1 MKYLHFMVDQFYSRE
16 FIELIQSNFN
26 IEEHQFIII
35 KYKNK
40 KIYINPEKYQNIR
53 LFKVSRK
60 KNVLEFIISH
70 IKFFTIDYL
79 RIRKLMKQVEYI
91 FVHYLTEE
99 ISGILF
105 RFKGKAK
112 ILWVIWGADLYN
124 YIPLNLFDQYTSE
137 LLIKLDNKVIS
148 MLKRINYSFCH
159 EIQKA
164 VIKRIDYVISAHKGD
179 VRLLKKYFKTKAEWY
194 SQTIY
199 PNPVDFE
206 RLDKEMNSIKENFTL
221 KKNSGKLLLLGNSG
235 APTNNHLDIMIRL
248 SKMKELNFKIICPLS
263 YGPPIYI
270 KKIVETGITLFSD
283 RFVPLLEFLKPGV
296 YYQILKQIDLAIMY
310 HNRQQGVGTINI
322 LLYLGKPLC
331 MKKTSSFF
339 HLTEKGVSVFPP
351 QDLEKLIQNEIEFTK
366 AMSEKNRKKISP
378 YLSVKS
384 VISSIE
390 NLFNFLENRNDG

>member
-1 MKYLHFMVDQFYSRE
+1 MKYLHFMLDQFYSRE
-16 FIELIQSNFN
+16 FIEVIQSNFN

-40 KIYINPEKYQNIR
+40 KMYINPEKYQNIK
-53 LFKVSRK
+53 LLTVSRK
-60 KNVLEFIISH
+60 QNVLEFIVSY
-70 IKFFTIDYL
+70 IKFFTMEYI

-91 FVHYLTEE
+91 FIHSLTEE
-99 ISGILF
+99 MSGILF

-148 MLKRINYSFCH
+148 MLKRIYYSFSH
-159 EIQKA
+159 EIRKA
-164 VIKRIDYVISAHKGD
+164 VIKRLDYVISAEKGD
-179 VRLLKKYFKTKAEWY
+179 VRLLKFFFKTKAEWY
-194 SQTIY
+194 SQAIY

-206 RLDKEMNSIKENFTL
+206 KLDKEVNSVKENFNF
-221 KKNSGKLLLLGNSG
+221 KKNGGKLVLLGNSG

-248 SKMKELNFKIICPLS
+248 SKMKEQNFKIICPLS

-270 KKIVETGITLFSD
+270 KKIIEIGKMLFGN
-283 RFVPLLEFLKPGV
+283 RFVPLLEFLKPDI
-296 YYQILKQIDLAIMY
+296 YYHILKQIDLAIMF
-310 HNRQQGVGTINI
+310 HNRQQGVGNI
-322 LLYLGKPLC
+322 HILVYLGKPIC

-339 HLTEKGVSVFPP
+339 RLVERGVSVFST
-351 QDLEKLIQNEIEFTK
+351 QDLERLILNEIEFTK
-366 AMSEKNRKKISP
+366 VMSEKNKKFASQ

-390 NLFNFLENRNDG
+390 SLFNFLEDRNAG